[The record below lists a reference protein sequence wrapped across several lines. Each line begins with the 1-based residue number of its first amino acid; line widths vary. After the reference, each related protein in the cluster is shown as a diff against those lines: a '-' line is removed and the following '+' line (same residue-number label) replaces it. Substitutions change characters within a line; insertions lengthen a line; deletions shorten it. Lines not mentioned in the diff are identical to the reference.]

1 MPNIKVLDED
11 LINKIAAGEVVERP
25 ASVVKELVENSL
37 DAGATIINIEI
48 KNSGQDLIKVSDN
61 GSGMEEEDAR
71 NSILRHATSKIS
83 SEEDL
88 FAINTLGF
96 RGEALASIA
105 AVSQL
110 SIITKQAGQIEAFN
124 LAVESGEIISSGILA
139 AETGTTIEVRNL
151 FFNTPARKKFLKTD
165 AVELG
170 HIIDVVLRYALIN
183 PEVAFNLTHD
193 GHPLLNSPSVDN
205 LQNNI
210 ASVYGIKLA
219 KELLEVNHEQEGI
232 SIYGYVVK
240 PHLAR
245 NDKTQQMIYVNGR
258 WVRNEEVSK
267 AVYEAYHSLLFVGKH
282 PVFILNLKVDPQK
295 IDVNIHP
302 QKTEIKF
309 EEKNKIFKAVFT
321 AVKNSLQNHNLIPV
335 MDLEAEQQLIFGT
348 SVSGS
353 FSGQDEKEINGE
365 IGRKGEIGRRR
376 DIEKRGDVEKR
387 ESGERSRDRSGE
399 RKHYYPLERSEQ
411 TFLGKILGEKEN
423 EEYATPEEE
432 IIIPEQWKEQLTIEK
447 IPPLRVLGQINRTFF
462 VAETADGVMF
472 IDQHVVQE
480 RILYEKFMGQLMNK
494 NVATQSLL
502 RGEML
507 EFNVLENLLVN
518 QKLAEL
524 QRLGFQLESFG
535 ENTYLLKT
543 IPSVFG
549 RMQPKELLFEVL
561 ENLKQNKN
569 KLETVQEEI
578 ITRMA
583 CRASIKAGDIVT
595 ISEIQ
600 QLLDELA
607 NCNLPYTCPHG
618 RSIMIKVT
626 VEELE
631 KKFRRK

>member
-1 MPNIKVLDED
+1 MASIKILAED

-25 ASVVKELVENSL
+25 ASAVKELVENSL
-37 DAGATIINIEI
+37 DAGATIINVEI
-48 KNSGQDLIKVSDN
+48 KNSGQDLIKVCDN

-124 LAVESGEIISSGILA
+124 LAVESGEVISAGILA

-183 PEVAFNLTHD
+183 PRIVFNLTHD
-193 GHPLLNSPSVDN
+193 GHLLLNSPSVDD

-232 SIYGYVVK
+232 TIYGYVVK

-267 AVYEAYHSLLFVGKH
+267 AVYDAYHSLLFVGKH

-309 EEKNKIFKAVFT
+309 EEKKMIFNAVFT
-321 AVKNSLQNHNLIPV
+321 AVKKSLQNHNLIPI
-335 MDLEAEQQLIFGT
+335 MDIEAEQQLIFGT

-353 FSGQDEKEINGE
+353 VSEQEEKEVNGE
-365 IGRKGEIGRRR
+365 IG
-376 DIEKRGDVEKR
+376 KRGKLGKE
-387 ESGERSRDRSGE
+387 ESGERNREKIGE
-399 RKHYYPLERSEQ
+399 RKRFYPLERSEQ
-411 TFLGKILGEKEN
+411 TFLEEKED

-494 NVATQSLL
+494 NIATQSLL
-502 RGEML
+502 RGEMM
-507 EFNVLENLLVN
+507 EFSASENIIVKN
-518 QKLAEL
+518 NLAEL
-524 QRLGFQLESFG
+524 QQLGFQLENFG

-561 ENLKQNKN
+561 DNLKQGRNKM
-569 KLETVQEEI
+569 ERVQEEI

-583 CRASIKAGDIVT
+583 CRASIKAGDIITV
-595 ISEIQ
+595 SEIQ

-607 NCNLPYTCPHG
+607 NCSLPYTCPHG

-626 VEELE
+626 VDELE
-631 KKFRRK
+631 KKFKRK